1 MSVGRQH
8 CILVVAVIV
17 GLATPFA
24 GVATASSAP
33 GGSVAHSPAEATA
46 PDQSLTGNLTDD
58 DPLPGEN
65 ETDDATDA
73 IANATEG
80 GTEVVNESIDRTS
93 TEVGSTTGNTTEST
107 GETLDEQV
115 GTANSTA
122 DLTTTLANDSLSAT
136 SPSSAGDLDTVFT
149 DTGTLDGDTVNL
161 TTSILTE
168 TEIVTDLLD
177 STEMGQLLDEQSDE
191 LSMLEDW
198 STTEEDAF
206 ERPEPPEGPSQ
217 EDDLPDSDGKTD
229 GTPESPSPAGDDRGS
244 APSEGDDA
252 TSTDGGLVDAALGA
266 VPGPVPSSGAGAGLA
281 VGGVAVGTLFAA
293 RKFEVAATVT
303 RPGGGSSLLST
314 LAALVRTWV
323 RRLLAI
329 LGYKRYSDDDPL
341 EHEAREQLYNAI
353 CDSPGASLSEIS
365 DDAGVPLQTARYHLR
380 ILDFENLVNHES
392 IRGRRRYYPINAQWA
407 ELEAALNDDST
418 ASIIETLA
426 ADGPTSVS
434 SLADALDRDPSTI
447 SHHLD
452 RLADDELVERERE
465 GRAVLNKLTPR
476 AAQALQEDEATAS
489 AAPPASGQ
497 AD

>member
-46 PDQSLTGNLTDD
+46 PDQSLTGNLMDD

-93 TEVGSTTGNTTEST
+93 TEVGSTTGNVTEST
-107 GETLDEQV
+107 EETLDEQV

-122 DLTTTLANDSLSAT
+122 DLTTTLADDSLSAT
-136 SPSSAGDLDTVFT
+136 SPTSAGDLDTVFT
-149 DTGTLDGDTVNL
+149 DTGTLDGETVNL

-168 TEIVTDLLD
+168 TETVTDLLD
-177 STEMGQLLDEQSDE
+177 STETSQLLDEQSDE
-191 LSMLEDW
+191 L
-198 STTEEDAF
+198 
-206 ERPEPPEGPSQ
+206 
-217 EDDLPDSDGKTD
+217 PDSDGKTD
-229 GTPESPSPAGDDRGS
+229 ETPESPSPAGDDRGS

-252 TSTDGGLVDAALGA
+252 TSADGGLVDAVLGA

-281 VGGVAVGTLFAA
+281 IGGVAVGTLFAA

-323 RRLLAI
+323 TRLLAI

-353 CDSPGASLSEIS
+353 CDSSGASLSEIS

-426 ADGPTSVS
+426 EDGPTSVS
-434 SLADALDRDPSTI
+434 SLADALGRDPSTI

-465 GRAVLNKLTPR
+465 GRAVLNKLAPR
-476 AAQALQEDEATAS
+476 AEQALQEDEAMTS